1 MTVIL
6 VTLFAFLIPVA
17 IFLWR
22 EWRKN
27 KEREAREG
35 IVAKKKER
43 VSPYAVARATIILL
57 LFSVPVYL
65 FSDISYSHFRPEE
78 AMLKVA
84 FKHTGQRVADCDE
97 TGLVRSEGERYRKEL
112 KDTRQVQM
120 NIEKL
125 ARCPRERH
133 PVMVELFV
141 DGTKVLDKSYA
152 PTGLKK
158 DMASYVYD
166 EFMIT
171 PGTHGFR
178 VRLYNNGAKDSPA
191 YVLEQSSEVNPGE
204 VKVVW
209 FNDKAGRLVLE

>member
-22 EWRKN
+22 EWKKN

-35 IVAKKKER
+35 IVARKKER
-43 VSPYAVARATIILL
+43 VPPAAVARAGVVFALL
-57 LFSVPVYL
+57 SIPVYL
-65 FSDISYSHFRPEE
+65 FSDISYSHFRPED

-97 TGLVRSEGERYRKEL
+97 ADLVRSEGERYRKEL

-125 ARCPRERH
+125 A
-133 PVMVELFV
+133 
-141 DGTKVLDKSYA
+141 G
-152 PTGLKK
+152 
-158 DMASYVYD
+158 
-166 EFMIT
+166 
-171 PGTHGFR
+171 
-178 VRLYNNGAKDSPA
+178 
-191 YVLEQSSEVNPGE
+191 
-204 VKVVW
+204 
-209 FNDKAGRLVLE
+209 

>member
-1 MTVIL
+1 MIIIL
-6 VTLFAFLIPVA
+6 VTLLAFLIPVA
-17 IFLWR
+17 FVLWR
-22 EWRKN
+22 EWKKN

-35 IVAKKKER
+35 IAAKKKER
-43 VSPYAVARATIILL
+43 VSPAAVAKASLVFIAL
-57 LFSVPVYL
+57 SVPVYF
-65 FSDISYSHFRPEE
+65 FSDPSFSYFKPEE

-97 TGLVRSEGERYRKEL
+97 TGLVRTEGERYRKEL

-133 PVMVELFV
+133 PVSVELFV
-141 DGTKVLDKSYA
+141 DGNKTLDKSYA

-166 EFMIT
+166 EFNIT
-171 PGTHGFR
+171 PGEHSIR
-178 VRLYNNGAKDSPA
+178 VLLYNNGKKDSPA
-191 YVLEQSSEVNPGE
+191 YVLEQAANVKPGE

-209 FNDKAGRLVLE
+209 FNDKTGALVFE